1 MKKERYLSK
10 YLGIVG
16 FSFILFVAFCGLYY
30 ENVSFSAMSAKP
42 KKSETA
48 APGDCSACHSN
59 EKILP
64 ADHVNTKKMTSTECA
79 ECHKNDSKSLR
90 VKIPLSHTHQ
100 LSGVDCDD
108 CHETA
113 KPAKPLKTAEC
124 LFCHGSYNEV
134 VEGTAKLDPNPHNS
148 PHYGKELDCD
158 LCHHQHSKSE
168 NFCAQCH
175 EWELIVP

>member
-1 MKKERYLSK
+1 MKRERYLSK
-10 YLGIVG
+10 HLGIIW
-16 FSFILFVAFCGLYY
+16 FAFILFVAFRGLYH
-30 ENVSFSAMSAKP
+30 ENVSFSALSAKP
-42 KKSETA
+42 KKLEAA
-48 APGDCSACHSN
+48 APGDCSVCHSN

-90 VKIPLSHTHQ
+90 VKIPLSHAHQ

-108 CHETA
+108 CHEE
-113 KPAKPLKTAEC
+113 PNSAKPLTTKQC
-124 LFCHGSYNEV
+124 LSCHGSFDEV
-134 VEGTAKLDPNPHNS
+134 AGATHNLDPNPHDS

-158 LCHHQHSKSE
+158 LCHHHHSKSE

-175 EWELIVP
+175 EWELCVP